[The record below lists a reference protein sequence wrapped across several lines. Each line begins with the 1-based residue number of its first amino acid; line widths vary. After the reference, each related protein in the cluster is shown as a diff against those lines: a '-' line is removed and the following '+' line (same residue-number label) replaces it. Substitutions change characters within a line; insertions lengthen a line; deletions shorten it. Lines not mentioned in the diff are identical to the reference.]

1 MNIENTKRVEKLMTL
16 FRGSTEAHGV
26 YTQQLNQDPFKQK
39 VKGKAMTVSAT
50 PTLKKWTQHYNGVV
64 GIGIIPINS
73 SNMCYWGALDIDGE
87 VDHISLQKSIQKNKF
102 PLVCCYSKSKSAHCF
117 LFLDQP
123 VEASVMRTVL
133 EEMSSKLG
141 YAGCEIFPKQNQL
154 NVEKGDFG
162 NWLNMPYFGNT
173 RRGVLLEDGKLK
185 EQDIDDFLDYA
196 YSKRLNMADFNQ
208 MTGKMKMKLD
218 HLDAELE
225 GAPPCLQYILQ
236 TEGIQEGQ
244 RNKLL
249 FNITVY
255 CKKRFGDNFK
265 DKVKEI
271 YDKYCDEP
279 LSIKELDRTVESAGS
294 EKDYRYMCKDGM
306 LRKYCN
312 SSICVDREYGI
323 DLSSEIKG
331 IKNAVRILFDQP
343 IYVVEVELDA
353 GLPQKLYVDTD
364 QLFSQEAFRKEC
376 SMQLHKT
383 FSPVKPLTWNEI
395 VSRVINTAINQD
407 PPPDMSEE
415 YRLYSALSDFLVNKA
430 RTKASALL
438 ETDGVFHDVDN
449 GRIYFKLD
457 DFRNYLQR
465 KQIYGKEMTSWKL
478 GSRLNNL
485 YIPTEDI
492 DYTSQTTKKKRI
504 EIKDETKTIRRKSVY
519 LRYISDQDISI
530 TETLES
536 IAEEVL

>member
-1 MNIENTKRVEKLMTL
+1 MNIENTQRIEKLMTL
-16 FRGSTEAHGV
+16 FKGSTDAHGV
-26 YTQQLNQDPFKQK
+26 YTQQSNQDPFKQK
-39 VKGKAMTVSAT
+39 VKGRAITVSAT
-50 PTLKKWTQHYNGVV
+50 PSLKKWAKHFNGEV

-73 SNMCYWGALDIDGE
+73 DNMCYWGALDIDGD
-87 VDHISLQKSIQKNKF
+87 VDHKALQTAIQKNKF

-117 LFLDQP
+117 LFLEQP
-123 VEASVMRTVL
+123 VDASVLRTVL

-141 YAGCEIFPKQNQL
+141 FAGCEIFPKQDKL

-162 NWLNMPYFGNT
+162 NWLNMPYFGGT
-173 RRGVLLEDGKLK
+173 RVGVLLQDGELV
-185 EQDIDDFLDYA
+185 EQNIDEFLEYA
-196 YSKRLNMADFNQ
+196 YKKRLTMADFQ
-208 MTGKMKMKLD
+208 ALTGKMKTKLD
-218 HLDAELE
+218 YLDAELE
-225 GAPPCLQYILQ
+225 GAPPCLQYLLQ
-236 TEGIQEGQ
+236 TEGIQEGY

-249 FNITVY
+249 FNIAVY
-255 CKKRFGDNFK
+255 CKKRFGDDFK

-279 LSIKELDRTVESAGS
+279 LSIKELDRTIESAGS
-294 EKDYRYMCKDGM
+294 DKDYRYMCKDGM

-312 SSICVDREYGI
+312 SSICIDREYGI
-323 DLSSEIKG
+323 DLSSEVRS

-343 IYVVEVELDA
+343 IYAVEVELDA
-353 GLPQKLYVDTD
+353 GLPQKLYIDTD

-383 FSPVKPLTWNEI
+383 FSPVKPVAWNEI
-395 VSRVINTAINQD
+395 VSRIINTAINQD

-415 YRLYSALSDFLVNKA
+415 YRLFSALSDFLVNKA
-430 RTKASALL
+430 RTKASVLL
-438 ETDGVFHDVDN
+438 ETDGVYHDCDK

-465 KQIYGKEMTSWKL
+465 KQIYGKELTSWKL
-478 GSRLNNL
+478 GSKLNNL
-485 YIPTEDI
+485 SVPTDEI
-492 DYTSQTTKKKRI
+492 DYKTQTRKKRKI
-504 EIKDETKTIRRKSVY
+504 LIKDETKTVRRKSIY

>member
-1 MNIENTKRVEKLMTL
+1 MNIEDTQRVEKLMTL

-26 YTQQLNQDPFKQK
+26 YTQQINQDPFKQK
-39 VKGKAMTVSAT
+39 VKGKAITVSAT
-50 PTLKKWTQHYNGVV
+50 PTLKKWFQHFNGVT

-73 SNMCYWGALDIDGE
+73 DNMCYWGALDIDGE
-87 VDHISLQKSIQKNKF
+87 VDHKALQTSIQQNKF

-117 LFLDQP
+117 LFMEQP

-141 YAGCEIFPKQNQL
+141 FAGCEIFPKQDTL
-154 NVEKGDFG
+154 NTAKGDFG

-173 RRGVLLEDGKLK
+173 RVGVLLQDGKLV
-185 EQDIDDFLDYA
+185 EQDIDTFLKYA
-196 YSKRLNMADFNQ
+196 YSKRLDMAAFNKL
-208 MTGKMKMKLD
+208 TSKMKMRLD

-236 TEGIQEGQ
+236 TEGIKEGQ

-249 FNITVY
+249 FNIAVY
-255 CKKRFGDNFK
+255 CKKRFGDDFK

-279 LSIKELDRTVESAGS
+279 LSIKELDRTIDSAGGDK
-294 EKDYRYMCKDGM
+294 EYRYMCKDGM

-383 FSPVKPLTWNEI
+383 FSPIKPGAWNEI

-415 YRLYSALSDFLVNKA
+415 YRLFSALSDFIVNKA
-430 RTKASALL
+430 RTKASVLL
-438 ETDGVFHDVDN
+438 ETDGVYHDCEK
-449 GRIYFKLD
+449 GLIYFKLD

-478 GSRLNNL
+478 GSRLNNM
-485 YIPTEDI
+485 YIPTDEI
-492 DYTSQTTKKKRI
+492 DYKSQTRKKKKI

-519 LRYISDQDISI
+519 LRCISDKDISL
-530 TETLES
+530 TESLEA